1 MACPPPRR
9 PVMTVSATQEASDA
23 ATAASAALPP
33 SCRISIPASTVCGCP
48 AATPAG
54 RAEGAIPVATL
65 LRDRAS
71 AARVLPARRRGL
83 RSRRPGGL
91 VDPHEGSQAG
101 HHLQARAQRDR
112 YGLGAG
118 ADRAPDDA
126 HQPAHRAPARAPE
139 GSLLPARPLEA
150 RRPPAPVL
158 ELPAAERLGGLPR
171 ADQGAGPQALARFA
185 SSEGGCLSESRRRR
199 GLLK

>member
-1 MACPPPRR
+1 MACPPPRS
-9 PVMTVSATQEASDA
+9 PVITVSATHDASDA

-33 SCRISIPASTVCGCP
+33 ACRISTPASTVCGCP

-71 AARVLPARRRGL
+71 AVRVLPARRRGL
-83 RSRRPGGL
+83 RSCRPGGL

-112 YGLGAG
+112 HGLGAS
-118 ADRAPDDA
+118 ADRAPDDT
-126 HQPAHRAPARAPE
+126 HQPAHRTPARAPE
-139 GSLLPARPLEA
+139 GPLLPARPLEA
-150 RRPPAPVL
+150 RRPPAPVS

-171 ADQGAGPQALARFA
+171 ADQGAGPQAIARFMQ
-185 SSEGGCLSESRRRR
+185 SRARLQSGS
-199 GLLK
+199 GLTS